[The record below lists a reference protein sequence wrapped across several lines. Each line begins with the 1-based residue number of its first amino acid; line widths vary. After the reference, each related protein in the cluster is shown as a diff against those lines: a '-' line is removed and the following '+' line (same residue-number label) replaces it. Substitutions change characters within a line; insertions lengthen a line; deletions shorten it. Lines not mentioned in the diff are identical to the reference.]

1 MIHDNGDFF
10 FFTFTFTCC
19 WLEPFYIYIYI
30 WQSTACF
37 ILYDHDIE
45 DKFEVDVSFIY
56 LFYFFWLNI
65 LLSLCLFFVRVC
77 KREFYK
83 DEWIIQNKIERKI
96 YAKKTS
102 NHHHHHHQE
111 ILILKP
117 VSLSVCVFLCEASYV
132 LSWMLNVDHHW
143 TRES

>member
-1 MIHDNGDFF
+1 MNVIHDNGDFF
-10 FFTFTFTCC
+10 SLHSHSHVVD
-19 WLEPFYIYIYI
+19 WNLSIYKYMTINCLFHFI
-30 WQSTACF
+30 WSWYWGQVRGWCF
-37 ILYDHDIE
+37 VYL
-45 DKFEVDVSFIY
+45 FIY
-56 LFYFFWLNI
+56 FFLAQYFAFS
-65 LLSLCLFFVRVC
+65 LSFFVRVC

-102 NHHHHHHQE
+102 NHHHHHQE